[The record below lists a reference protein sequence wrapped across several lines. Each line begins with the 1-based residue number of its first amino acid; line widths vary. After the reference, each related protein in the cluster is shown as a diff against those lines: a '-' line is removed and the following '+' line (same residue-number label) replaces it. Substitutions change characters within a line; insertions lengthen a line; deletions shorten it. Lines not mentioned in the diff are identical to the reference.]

1 MYAAYIV
8 KRTQIY
14 LDAAQAEGLRR
25 RANASGTTS
34 SRLIR
39 EAVET
44 YLTVTEDA
52 ETQLARQRHAIDEA
66 FGAITR
72 LPGGAA
78 FVDAARA
85 PDTLRTDELDER
97 WRSP

>member
-1 MYAAYIV
+1 MYAAYIL

-39 EAVET
+39 EAIEG
-44 YLTVTEDA
+44 YLTDTEDA
-52 ETQLARQRHAIDEA
+52 ETRLARQRQALDEA
-66 FGAITR
+66 FGAISR
-72 LPGGAA
+72 LREGAA
-78 FVDAARA
+78 FIDEARES
-85 PDTLRTDELDER
+85 DTLRTDELDER
-97 WRSP
+97 WRSR